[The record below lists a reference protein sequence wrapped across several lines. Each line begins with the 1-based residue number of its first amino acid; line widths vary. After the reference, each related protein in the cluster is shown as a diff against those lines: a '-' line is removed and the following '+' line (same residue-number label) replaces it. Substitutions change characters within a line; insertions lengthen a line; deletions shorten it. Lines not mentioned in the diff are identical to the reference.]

1 MKKKNQSIEANL
13 EMKQMLKVDKSIET
27 IVINIFYIFLKTKLS
42 VNVEVQ
48 KTKRT
53 QVEFIEMKTILR

>member
-53 QVEFIEMKTILR
+53 QVKFIEMKTILR

>member
-1 MKKKNQSIEANL
+1 MKKKNQSKEANL
-13 EMKQMLKVDKSIET
+13 EMKQMLKVVKSIET
-27 IVINIFYIFLKTKLS
+27 IAINIFYIFLKTKLS

>member
-1 MKKKNQSIEANL
+1 
-13 EMKQMLKVDKSIET
+13 MLKVDKSIET

-53 QVEFIEMKTILR
+53 QVKFIEMKTILR

>member
-1 MKKKNQSIEANL
+1 MKKKNQSKEANL